1 MMFIKIIVKKR
12 QAMNIKNHTLYN
24 SYLIKVI
31 EIIESRR
38 LDPNK
43 KEKNTK
49 KDKTSF
55 SLTRSIYIFHFSS
68 SLLKH

>member
-43 KEKNTK
+43 KEKK
-49 KDKTSF
+49 
-55 SLTRSIYIFHFSS
+55 Y
-68 SLLKH
+68 

>member
-43 KEKNTK
+43 KEKKYEKRQNFLLTH
-49 KDKTSF
+49 
-55 SLTRSIYIFHFSS
+55 SLYLHFSFFK
-68 SLLKH
+68 LIA